1 MKYVLV
7 FEEEEE
13 VASGNGIVS
22 HGFCETLGVLLFG
35 RSESKVEEGGRKRER
50 ERETQRAL
58 QYGNNCF

>member
-7 FEEEEE
+7 FEE
-13 VASGNGIVS
+13 ASGNGIVS

-35 RSESKVEEGGRKRER
+35 RSESKVEEGER

-58 QYGNNCF
+58 QYGKNCF